1 MGFYLGVFG
10 FGPNPAAAIVQ
21 DGKIVAFAEEE
32 RFNRIKMAPTSL
44 PIASILY
51 CLKTAGL
58 NIEQIDALGFAW
70 NSPDYIATAPDIFA
84 KTRAQFDI
92 SSDDYNTLYENS
104 LIWAFHPSRI
114 RTELC
119 QALALKGQYL
129 RPDRIK
135 FLRHH
140 LCHAASAY
148 FPANLEG
155 ASILT
160 IDGSG
165 EQFATVLWSGSG
177 SSIKE
182 IESIT
187 LPNTLGGY
195 YASFTEYLGFKAYEE
210 EGKLMGLAPYGA
222 YSEDMQRRL
231 DEVIPFDAKSGS
243 YQVNPRM
250 RYAGRRSYGR
260 RFTDDLVEL
269 FGSPRLQGDT
279 ISDRHKAIAFNVQHR
294 LELIVAA
301 IVRRLIKKTGST
313 NLCLSG
319 GVAMNC
325 KMNGKLAELP
335 EVERIFVQPAS
346 SDNGVAL
353 GAAYLLA
360 QRAGVNRFA
369 PMTHAYWGPEYNED
383 EIVEA
388 VRESKLPFRRSGNII
403 EEAACFI
410 RDGLIVAWF
419 QGRMEVGA
427 RALGGRSILANPLMP
442 DMRRRLNLEVKHRED
457 WRPFCPS
464 LPIEAYDRYF
474 DNDHNCNFMILAFPV
489 RQEVQHLIPAVVHVD
504 GTARPQTVSRESNP
518 RFHALLE
525 EFGRLTGHPVLL
537 NTSFNIQGEPIVCTP
552 TQALRCFGG
561 TGIDVLVMGDFM
573 VLKPEALRRYPHLEK
588 TIDFS
593 NVSPDELIDD
603 RRAAAI

>member
-1 MGFYLGVFG
+1 MGIYLGLFG
-10 FGPNPAAAIVQ
+10 YGPNPAAALVH
-21 DGKIVAFAEEE
+21 DGEIVAFAEEE

-51 CLKTAGL
+51 CLANAGL
-58 NIEQIDALGFAW
+58 NIDEVDGIGFGW
-70 NSPDYIATAPDIFA
+70 NSPDYVATMPDFFA
-84 KTRAQFDI
+84 KTRERDNLA
-92 SSDDYNTLYENS
+92 SDDYNTIYEKS
-104 LIWAFHPSRI
+104 LMWAFHPDRI

-119 QALALKGQYL
+119 QALALRGQYL
-129 RPDRIK
+129 QPERVA
-135 FLRHH
+135 FLQHH

-148 FPANLEG
+148 FPANFRD

-165 EQFATVLWSGSG
+165 EQFATVLWRGSG
-177 SSIKE
+177 DEIEE
-182 IESIT
+182 IESMT
-187 LPNTLGGY
+187 LPDTLGGY

-210 EGKLMGLAPYGA
+210 EGKLMGLAPYGS

-231 DEVIPFDAKSGS
+231 EEVVSFDADSGI
-243 YQVNPRM
+243 YRVNPRM

-260 RFTDDLVEL
+260 RFTDALVDL
-269 FGSPRLQGDT
+269 FGPPRLPGQP

-301 IVRRLIKKTGST
+301 LVRRLIRTTGSA
-313 NLCLSG
+313 NLCLAG

-346 SDNGVAL
+346 SDTGVAL

-360 QRAGVNRFA
+360 RRSGVKRFT
-369 PMTHAYWGPEYNED
+369 PMTHAYWGPEFDDED
-383 EIVEA
+383 IDKAIREA
-388 VRESKLPFRRSGNII
+388 KLPFHRSRKVI
-403 EEAACFI
+403 EETAQFI
-410 RDGLIVAWF
+410 RDGLIIGWL

-427 RALGGRSILANPLMP
+427 RALGGRSILANPLTL
-442 DMRRRLNLEVKHRED
+442 DMRRKLNLEVKHRED

-464 LPIEAYDRYF
+464 LPREAYDRYF
-474 DNDHNCNFMILAFPV
+474 DNSHNSNFMILAFPV
-489 RQEVQHLIPAVVHVD
+489 REDVRHLIPAVVHVD
-504 GTARPQTVSRESNP
+504 GTARPQTVPREAHP

-525 EFGRLTGHPVLL
+525 EFGRITGHPILL
-537 NTSFNIQGEPIVCTP
+537 NTSFNVQGEPIVCTP

-561 TGIDVLVMGDFM
+561 TGIDVLVMNDFIVFKPD
-573 VLKPEALRRYPHLEK
+573 VLERCTALVKDLKE
-588 TIDFS
+588 T
-593 NVSPDELIDD
+593 ELT
-603 RRAAAI
+603 